1 MDKKVN
7 ITKTDIRDLA
17 SQHESLL
24 YRVNGLRD
32 ALSEKDVLIKSQ
44 RNTIKLYEQQISNL
58 DCHNTALKQIIGI
71 LTQYITEELNESLP
85 PLPTMPEEDEISRVD
100 PIGLIKSRE
109 STPARRSRK
118 NKEKK
123 NTSVEVVSAL
133 NTFSAAHKQNSKVK
147 AKTMLFDENLKTNM
161 YQDFN
166 GAEFLKSIIDAQLCR
181 EEMKKVVKFL
191 LGKTSKDVFLF
202 KTRTILFE
210 TLSLFLSLRNVA
222 FQNNSEVF
230 LPRVLEMLID
240 ILEVQRI
247 ILYVYDSKDS
257 TYFSKI
263 VTCECPTQIIVDAN
277 LGHFKI
283 AKEPLVINNASDD
296 SRYDN
301 KYDRISG
308 FITTNLASF
317 PVKLGEEIL
326 GIIECCNK
334 NSEFTKEDIFLLGQ
348 VSKQIAIGF
357 SGQQIKDKMMELSTN
372 AGIAGPIQQSKETFL
387 LPILYSIIQN
397 TKTLVSCERATI
409 YMHDENTSE
418 LVSFVASDI
427 QGTIRIPVHKGLA
440 SLAFT
445 SGKLVNCE
453 NASAHPYFHP
463 EVDRKTGFNTRE
475 VIAVK
480 IGNIGVLQ
488 CLNKINMTA
497 FTKSDENRVLAICD
511 IVKNIFDSADN
522 FEGLLRNSDLNE
534 MCLQAVR
541 EIILQ
546 VNCEGLLL
554 KANKFAAK
562 ILKLNAERMVG
573 ANINEIFEYSED
585 ILIKFMQAVR
595 EMVSVA
601 YKDLKLVVEGKYL
614 KVDASFMLIKNS
626 KAGSFYI
633 ILLKPT

>member
-1 MDKKVN
+1 MMADKVPNEDKEMECF
-7 ITKTDIRDLA
+7 TKL
-17 SQHESLL
+17 Q
-24 YRVNGLRD
+24 
-32 ALSEKDVLIKSQ
+32 Q
-44 RNTIKLYEQQISNL
+44 KL
-58 DCHNTALKQIIGI
+58 D
-71 LTQYITEELNESLP
+71 
-85 PLPTMPEEDEISRVD
+85 
-100 PIGLIKSRE
+100 
-109 STPARRSRK
+109 
-118 NKEKK
+118 
-123 NTSVEVVSAL
+123 
-133 NTFSAAHKQNSKVK
+133 KVK
-147 AKTMLFDENLKTNM
+147 RYRDNNQKRLAIL
-161 YQDFN
+161 
-166 GAEFLKSIIDAQLCR
+166 R

>member
-109 STPARRSRK
+109 FTPARRSRK

-334 NSEFTKEDIFLLGQ
+334 NSEFTK
-348 VSKQIAIGF
+348 
-357 SGQQIKDKMMELSTN
+357 
-372 AGIAGPIQQSKETFL
+372 
-387 LPILYSIIQN
+387 
-397 TKTLVSCERATI
+397 
-409 YMHDENTSE
+409 
-418 LVSFVASDI
+418 
-427 QGTIRIPVHKGLA
+427 
-440 SLAFT
+440 
-445 SGKLVNCE
+445 
-453 NASAHPYFHP
+453 
-463 EVDRKTGFNTRE
+463 
-475 VIAVK
+475 
-480 IGNIGVLQ
+480 
-488 CLNKINMTA
+488 
-497 FTKSDENRVLAICD
+497 
-511 IVKNIFDSADN
+511 
-522 FEGLLRNSDLNE
+522 
-534 MCLQAVR
+534 
-541 EIILQ
+541 
-546 VNCEGLLL
+546 
-554 KANKFAAK
+554 
-562 ILKLNAERMVG
+562 
-573 ANINEIFEYSED
+573 
-585 ILIKFMQAVR
+585 
-595 EMVSVA
+595 
-601 YKDLKLVVEGKYL
+601 
-614 KVDASFMLIKNS
+614 
-626 KAGSFYI
+626 
-633 ILLKPT
+633 